1 MKNKSGRLKKN
12 NSLLALTIRKIKENS
27 KIEINSSK
35 NKVTKIFSK
44 NINSSLIYTTLS
56 TNSKNNSNNN
66 SIKKNNKSVY
76 SLYKSNKFL
85 KNITHLNIG
94 NMKPKNLKNK
104 TKYNKNAQENEK
116 ININENNQKSL
127 DQKEKLN
134 KLNNFIYRKKKNKS
148 LNKENISYKKNNNS
162 ICNTISTINKSM
174 ILQEQINSLNNKNQV
189 MKNKL
194 IIFLKLMR
202 QYSNKLTALINN
214 NDNINV
220 NDNEKDIAN
229 TLSRLNKM
237 LNDPKL
243 NKDVFEINQKLLE
256 DSNKNSIE
264 TKNEG
269 ILKDIEKVNEKK
281 ESKNENEKTIHIKD
295 NNNINKDNISNDS
308 KVILTEINESNNE
321 DNNKS
326 RDLNKIIHDESDN
339 NKITQIGNNK
349 NKITNNL
356 EYNKDIEG
364 LILKYEEKIDLLINE
379 NNNLKGNKEKQK
391 KIYNNL
397 INENIELGKEINDL
411 KEKLNEELEKNQE
424 MNSKYN
430 YLSKILIDLENKNK
444 FLEKENLILKNS
456 LKDYSFNN
464 PFNNGNLNKKS
475 SNNFNHK
482 IKMMKNI
489 EEIIKENNDINN
501 DSNIKK
507 IKSKLIKS
515 ETQFYPNNIK
525 SYKDLGRDCNYFRKK
540 NNIGA
545 IRTEPNKIEKPKN
558 INQSSSIKY
567 LTNNS
572 IRDSN
577 DNINDCED
585 QKKEITNNKRRQN
598 SFDYFKN
605 EKINAFHKTYSSNL
619 IISSKISN
627 HQNIKKE
634 IDDLDEEIIE
644 IQSKIKEM
652 LNNQ

>member
-391 KIYNNL
+391 KY
-397 INENIELGKEINDL
+397 
-411 KEKLNEELEKNQE
+411 
-424 MNSKYN
+424 
-430 YLSKILIDLENKNK
+430 
-444 FLEKENLILKNS
+444 
-456 LKDYSFNN
+456 
-464 PFNNGNLNKKS
+464 
-475 SNNFNHK
+475 
-482 IKMMKNI
+482 
-489 EEIIKENNDINN
+489 III
-501 DSNIKK
+501 
-507 IKSKLIKS
+507 
-515 ETQFYPNNIK
+515 
-525 SYKDLGRDCNYFRKK
+525 
-540 NNIGA
+540 
-545 IRTEPNKIEKPKN
+545 
-558 INQSSSIKY
+558 
-567 LTNNS
+567 
-572 IRDSN
+572 
-577 DNINDCED
+577 
-585 QKKEITNNKRRQN
+585 
-598 SFDYFKN
+598 
-605 EKINAFHKTYSSNL
+605 
-619 IISSKISN
+619 
-627 HQNIKKE
+627 
-634 IDDLDEEIIE
+634 
-644 IQSKIKEM
+644 
-652 LNNQ
+652 